1 MIERKYDEYS
11 EQYDQVLAETLAEH
25 RSDYDTKKA
34 EYDAQRDPI
43 IERYL
48 TRLDQRA
55 EYCASQSEYMPI
67 GKKFTVPYAGSD
79 IAMTITTEFSI

>member
-43 IERYL
+43 IERY
-48 TRLDQRA
+48 
-55 EYCASQSEYMPI
+55 
-67 GKKFTVPYAGSD
+67 
-79 IAMTITTEFSI
+79 